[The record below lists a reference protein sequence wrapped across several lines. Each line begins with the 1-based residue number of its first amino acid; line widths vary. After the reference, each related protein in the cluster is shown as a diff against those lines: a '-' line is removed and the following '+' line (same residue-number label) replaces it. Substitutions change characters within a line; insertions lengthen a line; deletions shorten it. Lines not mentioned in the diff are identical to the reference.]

1 MADKVIKA
9 DQGPSSGW
17 PRAFGLFG
25 IVLATSVVHPGVLI
39 ALPLLLLIAA
49 HGLKGFQRVV
59 AAVLCVMVLASGI
72 RDGLWFAERAWALL
86 VGGSFLGLTMLA
98 PTWTLSSRALGA
110 VLGAAGVG
118 VTMMAIR
125 PEAWTVLDAAILDG
139 IQIGVDTTL
148 DGLRLLSGS
157 ESLSPAIFAAFQ
169 EAAEAQASVFPA
181 LVFLESMA
189 ALGVVWWART
199 RFLGEGDQGLAPL
212 QDFSFN
218 DHLVW
223 VLVGGLVLV
232 FVQFGEA
239 FARVGSNAIVFMGG
253 LYAMR
258 GAAVFIFISGGLSL
272 FGFMMFSLGVVLAAP
287 VVLGIAVLVGV
298 VDTWLDVRSRVRE
311 RTS

>member
-49 HGLKGFQRVV
+49 HGLKGFQGVV

-125 PEAWTVLDAAILDG
+125 PEAWIVLDAAILDG

-157 ESLSPAIFAAFQ
+157 ESLSPAIFAAFR

-189 ALGVVWWART
+189 ALGVVWWARA

-212 QDFSFN
+212 HEFSFN

-232 FVQFGEA
+232 FMQFGEA

-258 GAAVFIFISGGLSL
+258 GAAVFIFMSGGLSL

-311 RTS
+311 RTA

>member
-49 HGLKGFQRVV
+49 HGLKGFQGVV

-125 PEAWTVLDAAILDG
+125 PEAWIVLDAAILDG

-157 ESLSPAIFAAFQ
+157 ESLSPAIFAAFR

-189 ALGVVWWART
+189 ALGVVWWARA

-212 QDFSFN
+212 HEFSFN

-232 FVQFGEA
+232 FMQFGEA

-311 RTS
+311 RTA

>member
-49 HGLKGFQRVV
+49 HGLKGFQGVV

-125 PEAWTVLDAAILDG
+125 PEAWLVLDAAILDG

-157 ESLSPAIFAAFQ
+157 ESLSPAIFAAFR

-189 ALGVVWWART
+189 ALGVVWWARA

-212 QDFSFN
+212 HEFSFN

-232 FVQFGEA
+232 FMQFGEA

-311 RTS
+311 RTA